1 MIPYSTQH
9 ITLLDRIRVF
19 RALGKPYLTQGPAV
33 EEFEHAVASYV
44 GAEHAVAVNS
54 ATSALHIACLALGL
68 GPGDI
73 MWTTP
78 ISFVASA
85 NCGRYCGA
93 EVDFVDIDPE
103 TFNMSPQELRIK
115 LETANKDGTIPKVL
129 VVVHLAGEPAEM
141 TEIAALARKY
151 GVKIIEDASHA
162 LGSSSLG
169 EKVGSGS
176 YSDITVFSFHAV
188 KNMTTGEGGMAVTND
203 PQIANKMQQ
212 YRSHGIVRDLS
223 EFRVGETERTPWH
236 YEQQILGFNYRLT
249 DFQATLGT
257 SQLSRLEKV
266 NDKRSKIL
274 DRYKEDLAE
283 VEQVG
288 FQKTDES
295 SISATHLAIIRV
307 PANKRGEIVA
317 GLSSLGFITNLHYY
331 PIHLQPF
338 HLVEGRSLHESE
350 LYAQE
355 AISLPCHPGLRQPQ
369 IHRVALEIKQTLA
382 RLSS

>member
-1 MIPYSTQH
+1 LIPYSTQH

-33 EEFEHAVASYV
+33 EDFERAVSSYV

-93 EVDFVDIDPE
+93 EVDFVDIDPG

-115 LETANKDGTIPKVL
+115 LESASKRGTLPKVL

-141 TEIAALARKY
+141 AEIAAEAKEY

-162 LGSSSLG
+162 LGSSYLG
-169 EKVGSGS
+169 EKVGSGT

-188 KNMTTGEGGMAVTND
+188 KNMTTGEGGMAVT
-203 PQIANKMQQ
+203 QSGELANSMRLL
-212 YRSHGIVRDLS
+212 RSHGITRESS
-223 EFRVGETERTPWH
+223 EFLTEITDRSPWH
-236 YEQQILGFNYRLT
+236 YEQQAIGFNFRLT
-249 DFQATLGT
+249 DFQSVLGK
-257 SQLSRLEKV
+257 SQLKRLENENKY
-266 NDKRSKIL
+266 RSAIYSEYRKLLGGNPSI
-274 DRYKEDLAE
+274 
-283 VEQVG
+283 Q
-288 FQKTDES
+288 FQRLES
-295 SISATHLAIIRV
+295 SSTSAFHLAVIRV
-307 PANKRGEIVA
+307 PTEKRVALANALSEA
-317 GLSSLGFITNLHYY
+317 GYGSNLHYS
-331 PIHLQPF
+331 PIHLQPYYQNRSRH
-338 HLVEGRSLHESE
+338 HLPNAEAYGKS
-350 LYAQE
+350 
-355 AISLPCHPGLRQPQ
+355 AISLPCQSGLNLR
-369 IHRVALEIKQTLA
+369 RLREIS
-382 RLSS
+382 RMILSELN